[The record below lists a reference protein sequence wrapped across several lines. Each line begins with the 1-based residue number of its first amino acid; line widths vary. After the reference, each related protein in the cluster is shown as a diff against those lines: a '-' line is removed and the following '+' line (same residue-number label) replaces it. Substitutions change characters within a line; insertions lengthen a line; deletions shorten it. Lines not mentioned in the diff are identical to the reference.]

1 MEEYDDIYVGEGIRR
16 IKAYK
21 CLLPYDKLFAL
32 RQKFWFSRKGMPINI
47 LTAIRNACASEASMI
62 LYFYY
67 RCRSTNFN

>member
-21 CLLPYDKLFAL
+21 CLLPYDKLVAL
-32 RQKFWFSRKGMPINI
+32 RQKFWLSQERMPFYI
-47 LTAIRNACASEASMI
+47 LAAIKNACAFEASMI

-67 RCRSTNFN
+67 R